1 MPLVAS
7 VGNRTIP
14 SNYLTL
20 NFGFYEKNKPLLK
33 LLDGVSV
40 ICSQVQT
47 INEERPWEKVER
59 KGLVPWVVLTC
70 P

>member
-7 VGNRTIP
+7 VGNRTIL

-40 ICSQVQT
+40 ICSQMQT
-47 INEERPWEKVER
+47 
-59 KGLVPWVVLTC
+59 
-70 P
+70 